1 MDVTALPADQKTDA
15 VAHARIDELLAP
27 LRTVACARLDLE
39 LDARLSEVAPV
50 AHCLC
55 VIADSGGTGLAC
67 APVQMHGSMRRD
79 LQVLYSTLIGERD
92 PLALRARQEWRPL
105 VASIEEHAT
114 WVRSQ
119 VRHADTFVAWLQ
131 HNRVGG
137 AQHLAVV
144 PARGRLTRGTL
155 FVFTES
161 MPTATEVL
169 ALFYAAQRLAV
180 TLELRDR
187 PFIADLMAMRFS
199 AREADVLRAGLK
211 GSADEQIAA
220 WLGLSVDA
228 IRYYFKKFKNR
239 VPPVIG
245 HMKPRDLARILHQ
258 LDRL

>member
-1 MDVTALPADQKTDA
+1 MQAAALPLDQGTDA
-15 VAHARIDELLAP
+15 AAHARIDELLAP
-27 LRTVACARLDLE
+27 LRAVNDAKLDLE
-39 LDARLSEVAPV
+39 LSTRLGQVAP
-50 AHCLC
+50 ASHCLC

-79 LQVLYSTLIGERD
+79 LQALYSTLIGERD

-105 VASIEEHAT
+105 VASIEEHT
-114 WVRSQ
+114 SWVRSQ
-119 VRHADTFVAWLQ
+119 VRHAETFVGWLQ
-131 HNRVGG
+131 HNAADG
-137 AQHLAVV
+137 ARHLAVL

-155 FVFTES
+155 FVFTQRA
-161 MPTATEVL
+161 PTAAEVL

-180 TLELRDR
+180 TLELRYR